1 MDNECLICKKHYTQ
15 SGKCMLNKSNCLL
28 FEEEPRGKKVRT
40 KLAFDIDPDAETH
53 LIKPFSVIRLEEG
66 GKTEEITVI
75 KILYIDLEKW
85 IIAIEGEFYQN
96 ETPVFQKKRTFK
108 IVK

>member
-1 MDNECLICKKHYTQ
+1 M
-15 SGKCMLNKSNCLL
+15 NKRNCLL

-40 KLAFDIDPDAETH
+40 KLAFHIDPDVETH
-53 LIKPFSVIRLEEG
+53 LIKPFSAIRLEEG
-66 GKTEEITVI
+66 EKTEEITVI
-75 KILYIDLEKW
+75 EILYIDLEKW

-96 ETPVFQKKRTFK
+96 EMPVFQKKRMFR